1 MTEKSIFKLCSPTL
15 TTLTNVLMQS
25 NTKSW
30 SAVTSDDDRAI
41 FSSIYLILTKLWR
54 NQLTRSSTQTA
65 STIFDNSNNEG
76 WSADTHNYDRTI
88 FSTASF
94 ILTKLWPKN
103 EFVSLFDL
111 WPLTFDLWPLTCDI
125 KGQSS
130 KVESFVIWVYH
141 QSTIDLWPLTINL
154 WPLTFDDWPL
164 TSKGQPSKVKSF
176 IIWVY
181 HKSTVALWPLTI
193 NFLPLTFLPN
203 RNLNL
208 T

>member
-103 EFVSLFDL
+103 ECPRGHRRFCDTSNNESWSAVSAHEASFI
-111 WPLTFDLWPLTCDI
+111 CDVVALMPI
-125 KGQSS
+125 R
-130 KVESFVIWVYH
+130 H
-141 QSTIDLWPLTINL
+141 QSRHRR
-154 WPLTFDDWPL
+154 
-164 TSKGQPSKVKSF
+164 F
-176 IIWVY
+176 I
-181 HKSTVALWPLTI
+181 
-193 NFLPLTFLPN
+193 
-203 RNLNL
+203 
-208 T
+208 